1 MKNNLFAEFQKVSKD
16 EWVNLAIKDLKGKDF
31 QKTLV
36 TNAPD
41 GIDLFPFY
49 TEEDSHDLGFLKKFR
64 NRLNVPSEIPGTG
77 PRFWSNVH
85 AVRVNDEKAD
95 NKNILKALM
104 GGADAL
110 LLDLK
115 GKVDFEILLSEV
127 DVRYIEVYLRV
138 ENEITER
145 TLDFFNWMERSDFS
159 NNDLKGGL
167 LWDPMT
173 SCLESKCLKQDQL
186 DIAEKLLQIGIKFP
200 SFRLISVDAAHY
212 HDCGASP
219 VQQLFL
225 SLGGYIELMDGLT
238 DRGILPVDI
247 LKKTILQGA
256 AGSDF
261 FLEIAKLRVFKIAFF
276 ELAILYKE
284 DFILEDVKL
293 FASSSYWT
301 KATSDVHTNMLRN
314 TTEAMSAILGSCDAL
329 WVRPHNEVIDEIDSF
344 SERMARN
351 ISNILKEEC
360 YLDKVLDPVAGT
372 YFIECVQAG
381 IIDKVK
387 RELQILEEKG
397 GWWVNFENHQLQDLV
412 KAARYTR
419 LEEVKNA
426 HKVKVGVNKYLLQN
440 EDPKNALENWEEE
453 TWQLLPLRDG
463 FLIEFPNLEKK

>member
-1 MKNNLFAEFQKVSKD
+1 MKNDLFAEFQKVSKD

-49 TEEDSHDLGFLKKFR
+49 TEEDSHELGFLKKYR

-85 AVRVNDEKAD
+85 AVRVKDEKAD

-127 DVRYIEVYLRV
+127 DVRYIEVYLQV
-138 ENEITER
+138 ENDVTER
-145 TLDFFNWMERSDFS
+145 TTEFFTWVKGAGFLKD
-159 NNDLKGGL
+159 DLKGGL
-167 LWDPMT
+167 LWDPMV
-173 SCLESKCLKQDQL
+173 SCLVSKYSKQNQL
-186 DIAEKLLQIGIKFP
+186 DIAEKLLQIGVDFP
-200 SFRLISVDAAHY
+200 SFRLLAVDAAYY
-212 HDCGASP
+212 HNCGASP

-276 ELAILYKE
+276 ELATLYNE
-284 DFILEDVKL
+284 GFMLEDVKL

-301 KATSDVHTNMLRN
+301 KATTDVDTNMLRN
-314 TTEAMSAILGSCDAL
+314 TTEAMAAILGSCDAL
-329 WVRPHNEVIDEIDSF
+329 WVRPHNEVKNEIDSF

-351 ISNILKEEC
+351 ISNILKEES
-360 YLDKVLDPVAGT
+360 YLDKVLDPVAET

-381 IIDKVK
+381 ILEKVK

-426 HKVKVGVNKYLLQN
+426 HKVKVGVNKYLLQK
-440 EDPKNALENWEEE
+440 EVSKNASMNWEEE
-453 TWQLLPLRDG
+453 NWQLLPLRDG
-463 FLIEFPNLEKK
+463 FLIEYPNLIKK